1 MSKASGHN
9 SHRASVHGLYVS
21 PWVVELMDTHDVS
34 YQLFTNDTQPLVT
47 TNSTD
52 ATPPSTRLTTA
63 RPLLDHCPLLD
74 NCSTTVWPL
83 LDHCLPTARPLLD
96 HCLTTV
102 HCLTTARPLLDHCLT
117 TVWPLLD
124 HCPLLD
130 NCSTTAWPLFDHCLT
145 TAWPLSTAWQL
156 LDHCLTTAWPLLDHC
171 PLLDN
176 CSTTVWPL
184 FDNCLTTVWPL
195 LDHCLTTARLQ
206 SDDGF
211 YSWTLSSRRSC
222 SWSLPLSFSLSPPS
236 LLSMSLE
243 ALYICLVAT
252 KIRRIYSHVVK
263 PLVKFLKASSW
274 LDTVGLQQKSLHG
287 DRRKS
292 AVFELVIRRH
302 RGTYTN
308 SKYGWLKVL
317 SLVLIYP
324 HVYNRT
330 ACSAPPRCGSGIY
343 YESAICGWTTTDARS
358 WTNATHK
365 SRPCS
370 VTDTLR
376 TLLAWDDVVHF
387 NTDSP

>member
-52 ATPPSTRLTTA
+52 ATPLPTAWQLLDTLDHCSTTA
-63 RPLLDHCPLLD
+63 RPL
-74 NCSTTVWPL
+74 STAWQ
-83 LDHCLPTARPLLD
+83 LLD
-96 HCLTTV
+96 HCLTTAWPLLA
-102 HCLTTARPLLDHCLT
+102 HCSTTA
-117 TVWPLLD
+117 WPLLD

-130 NCSTTAWPLFDHCLT
+130 NCSTTARPLFDHCLT

-156 LDHCLTTAWPLLDHC
+156 LDHCLTTVWPLLDHC
-171 PLLDN
+171 L
-176 CSTTVWPL
+176 TTVHCLTTARPL
-184 FDNCLTTVWPL
+184 FDHCLTTAWPLSTAWQLLDHCLTTVWQL